1 MEIVKKYLII
11 RTRDF
16 VKKIRRDNLFL
27 LSSSISYYS
36 AIAIAPFLLII
47 LSLASILGEE
57 ISQRIQSFSSNIS
70 PETGELVKII
80 FSNVKNEINLSSL
93 SGVIGLFL
101 LFISSSVVFTQ
112 LRYSFD
118 VIYEIQELRQ
128 SRSIWDEI
136 LEKIFAI
143 FIVFVSS
150 FFLILASSAPSL
162 LRFFVFKHSLGSL
175 MDYSLHVLN
184 FLIFIFIFWALHY
197 FSPSLRPGKR
207 KAFFM
212 ALMTALFFLVG
223 NFFLG
228 IYFKNIATA
237 SIYGAAGSLFI
248 FLIWCFY
255 TAFTMFLSVEF
266 LLFYEGFK
274 LNKKGP

>member
-1 MEIVKKYLII
+1 MEIVKKHLII
-11 RTRDF
+11 RTKDF

-47 LSLASILGEE
+47 LSIASILGEE
-57 ISQRIQSFSSNIS
+57 ISQRIQSFSTNIS
-70 PETGELVKII
+70 PETGELVKMI
-80 FSNVKNEINLSSL
+80 FSNVKDEINLSSIP
-93 SGVIGLFL
+93 GVIGLFL
-101 LFISSSVVFTQ
+101 LFISSSVVFIQ

-118 VIYEIQELRQ
+118 VIYGIQELRQ

-136 LEKIFAI
+136 LEKIFAV

-150 FFLILASSAPSL
+150 FFLIIASSAPSL
-162 LRFFVFKHSLGSL
+162 LRLFVFKHSLGFFI
-175 MDYSLHVLN
+175 DYSLHVLN

-207 KAFFM
+207 KAFLM
-212 ALMTALFFLVG
+212 ALMTALFFLLG

-228 IYFKNIATA
+228 IYLKNIATA

-255 TAFTMFLSVEF
+255 TAFTMFLSVEL
-266 LLFYEGFK
+266 LLFYEGLK